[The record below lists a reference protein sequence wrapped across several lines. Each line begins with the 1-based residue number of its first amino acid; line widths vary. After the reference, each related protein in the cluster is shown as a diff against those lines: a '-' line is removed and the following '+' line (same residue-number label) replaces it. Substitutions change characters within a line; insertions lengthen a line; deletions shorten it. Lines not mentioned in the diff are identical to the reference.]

1 MRQDRLMTRTDGG
14 THVANWSL
22 SENQLAI
29 GEAVVQGMKKF
40 PLEYWL
46 ERDESSTF
54 PTEFFDFAAAQGWL
68 GIAFPEEYGG
78 AGLGISEAVVMLEGV
93 SRVGGLTAASAI
105 HMNVFGTNVVV
116 HHGSDEMRQEVLPQV
131 AAGNMKV
138 AFGVT
143 EPNVGLDTT
152 NLKTRAVRRGDDW
165 VISGR
170 KVWISTA
177 QIADKILLLTRTSER
192 DPSKKSR
199 GLTLFFTD
207 LDRTKIDVREIHKAG
222 RAAVD
227 SNELFIDD
235 LVVPDAHRVGE
246 IDRGFHCL
254 LDGLN
259 PERLLVASEA
269 IGIGRGALEIA
280 VNYAKERIVFDRP
293 IGQNQGIQ
301 FPLAKSYAELETAWL
316 MVLRGAAMYD
326 AGQECGAEANI
337 AKYLA
342 GEYGFKAADEA
353 MQTLGGMGYAREY
366 HVERLWREVKLTRLA
381 PVSRELILA
390 YIGEKVLGLP
400 KSY

>member
-1 MRQDRLMTRTDGG
+1 MTSTDGAQP
-14 THVANWSL
+14 TSWSL
-22 SENQLAI
+22 SEDQKAI
-29 GEAVVQGMKKF
+29 GQAVAEGMGKF
-40 PLEYWL
+40 PLDYWL
-46 ERDESSTF
+46 ERDQTATF
-54 PTEFFDFAAAQGWL
+54 PHEFFEFAAAQGWL
-68 GIAFPEEYGG
+68 GIAFPEEYAG
-78 AGLGISEAVVMLEGV
+78 AGLGISEAVVMLSEV
-93 SRVGGLTAASAI
+93 SRVGGTTAASAI

-116 HHGSDEMRQEVLPQV
+116 KHGTDEMRREILPAV
-131 AAGNMKV
+131 ATGAMKV

-143 EPNVGLDTT
+143 EPNTGLDTT
-152 NLKTRAVRRGDDW
+152 NLKTKAVRRGDDW

-170 KVWISTA
+170 KIWISTA
-177 QIADKILLLTRTSER
+177 QVADKILLLARTSER
-192 DPSKKSR
+192 DPQKRSR

-246 IDRGFHCL
+246 VDRGFHCL

-269 IGIGRGALEIA
+269 IGIGRGALGIA
-280 VNYAKERIVFDRP
+280 VNYAKERHVFDRP

-301 FPLAKSYAELETAWL
+301 FPLAKCHAELETAWL
-316 MVLRGAAMYD
+316 MVLRGAALYD
-326 AGQECGAEANI
+326 AGLDCGAEANI
-337 AKYLA
+337 AKYLG
-342 GEYGFKAADEA
+342 GEYGFRAADEA
-353 MQTLGGMGYAREY
+353 MQTLGGMGYAQEY
-366 HVERLWREVKLTRLA
+366 HVERMWREVKLTRLA

-390 YIGEKVLGLP
+390 YIAERVLGLP